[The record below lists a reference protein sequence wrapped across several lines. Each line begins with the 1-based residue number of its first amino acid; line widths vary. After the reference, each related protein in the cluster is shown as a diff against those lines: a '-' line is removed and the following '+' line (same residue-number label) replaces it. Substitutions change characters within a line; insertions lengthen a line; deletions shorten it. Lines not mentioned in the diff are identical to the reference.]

1 MKHTTMAE
9 INQLSRTTEDVMAII
24 NTLEAM
30 QIPITKPVT
39 IYCDSTGANFIAENS
54 TLSQKTKYF
63 LIDELYVRQ
72 EIKAGNIRVQ
82 YIESLQNP
90 ADPMTKPKSE
100 ARIKAWCDQMYII
113 VGEGVAE

>member
-1 MKHTTMAE
+1 MDLAA
-9 INQLSRTTEDVMAII
+9 LRGSA
-24 NTLEAM
+24 A
-30 QIPITKPVT
+30 
-39 IYCDSTGANFIAENS
+39 
-54 TLSQKTKYF
+54 KYF

-82 YIESLQNP
+82 YIESLKNP
-90 ADPMTKPKSE
+90 ADPMTKPTSE